1 MFSVRKP
8 ILIFLP
14 VCVALA
20 QSGSVTATTFEG
32 RPAKLLSNDKLELTL
47 MTQGGTL
54 AHLVLKDDPEHL
66 SPLWDPGQFPPAAG
80 GGAPGGRAQDG
91 GAAGRGAQ
99 GGRGG
104 VQGHFVAVDGFG
116 QPSAEER
123 AAGMP
128 QHGEAHVA
136 QMEVQF
142 GREGSVASVAMSGKL
157 PIAQEQFTRTF
168 RMVDGENVIYVDSQ
182 LENLLGFD
190 RPVNWAE
197 HATLGAPFLAPGA
210 VVVDFS
216 ASRSHTRNVP
226 MNNNAG
232 GRGGAARRLRPDQDF
247 TWPDA
252 PGLDG
257 SAVNLRIVP
266 EDPHYTDHSA
276 TLMDLSK
283 PLAWATAIHVKKNL
297 IVGWIFRT
305 ADYFWIQNWNSF
317 GNAERLARGLE
328 FSTQPY
334 DVSRREVL
342 STPALFG
349 APTYRWLTAKGKIES
364 HFLVFYAHAP
374 AGFSKVDEVRVENGK
389 IVLEDRRAGK
399 TITLP
404 ASRGLS

>member
-1 MFSVRKP
+1 M
-8 ILIFLP
+8 
-14 VCVALA
+14 
-20 QSGSVTATTFEG
+20 
-32 RPAKLLSNDKLELTL
+32 AKTPR
-47 MTQGGTL
+47 
-54 AHLVLKDDPEHL
+54 HHP
-66 SPLWDPGQFPPAAG
+66 
-80 GGAPGGRAQDG
+80 GAPVDKVEGSSTASI
-91 GAAGRGAQ
+91 
-99 GGRGG
+99 
-104 VQGHFVAVDGFG
+104 QGHFVAVDGFG

-232 GRGGAARRLRPDQDF
+232 GRGGAARHLRPDQDF

-252 PGLDG
+252 PGLD
-257 SAVNLRIVP
+257 SFAVNLRIVP
-266 EDPHYTDHSA
+266 EDPALHGSLGNTDGSFQA
-276 TLMDLSK
+276 TGLGDSDPREEEPNRRVDFSHGGLFLDSELEQLRK
-283 PLAWATAIHVKKNL
+283 RGT
-297 IVGWIFRT
+297 VGART
-305 ADYFWIQNWNSF
+305 GI
-317 GNAERLARGLE
+317 L
-328 FSTQPY
+328 
-334 DVSRREVL
+334 
-342 STPALFG
+342 
-349 APTYRWLTAKGKIES
+349 
-364 HFLVFYAHAP
+364 YAA
-374 AGFSKVDEVRVENGK
+374 V
-389 IVLEDRRAGK
+389 
-399 TITLP
+399 
-404 ASRGLS
+404 

>member
-1 MFSVRKP
+1 MFSVHKSSL
-8 ILIFLP
+8 ILLS
-14 VCVALA
+14 AGMTLA
-20 QSGSVTATTFEG
+20 QSGSVPATTFEG
-32 RPAKLLSNDKLELTL
+32 RPGVLLSNGKLELTV
-47 MTQGGTL
+47 MTQGATL
-54 AHLVLKDDPEHL
+54 AHLVLKDDPQRL
-66 SPLWDPGQFPPAAG
+66 SPLWDPGQYPAA
-80 GGAPGGRAQDG
+80 A
-91 GAAGRGAQ
+91 

-104 VQGHFVAVDGFG
+104 GANGTLGHFVAVDGFG

-128 QHGEAHVA
+128 QHGEAHLA
-136 QMEVQF
+136 AMDVQS
-142 GREGSVASVAMSGKL
+142 GREGSMTSVTMTGKL

-197 HATLGAPFLAPGA
+197 HATLGSPFLEPGA

-226 MNNNAG
+226 VNNNAG
-232 GRGGAARRLRPDQDF
+232 GRGGAARRLHPDQDF

-257 SAVNLRIVP
+257 SVVNLRGVP
-266 EDPHYTDHSA
+266 ENPHYTDHSA

-283 PLAWATAIHVKKNL
+283 PLAWATAIHLKKNL
-297 IVGWIFRT
+297 IIGWIFRT

-364 HFLVFYAHAP
+364 HFLLFYAHAP
-374 AGFSKVDEVRVENGK
+374 EGFSKVDDIRVENGR
-389 IVLEDRRAGK
+389 IVLEDKAAGK
-399 TITLP
+399 TITLA
-404 ASRGLS
+404 ASRGL

>member
-1 MFSVRKP
+1 MFTMHKL
-8 ILIFLP
+8 ILILVP
-14 VCVALA
+14 ACVALA
-20 QSGSVTATTFEG
+20 QSNSVAPTTFEG
-32 RPAKLLSNDKLELTL
+32 RPGMLLSNDKLELTV

-54 AHLVLKDDPEHL
+54 AHLVLKDDPQHL
-66 SPLWDPGQFPPAAG
+66 SPLWDPGQFPPAAAT
-80 GGAPGGRAQDG
+80 APAP
-91 GAAGRGAQ
+91 AGRGAQ
-99 GGRGG
+99 GGRGGANG

-128 QHGEAHVA
+128 QHGEAHIT
-136 QMEVQF
+136 QLDVQS
-142 GREGSVASVAMSGKL
+142 GREGPVASVSMTGKL

-190 RPVNWAE
+190 RPVFWAE
-197 HATLGAPFLAPGA
+197 HATLGSPFLAPDA

-226 MNNNAG
+226 MTNNAG
-232 GRGGAARRLRPDQDF
+232 GRGGAARRVRPDQDF

-257 SAVNLRIVP
+257 STVNLRIVP
-266 EDPHYTDHSA
+266 ENPHFTDHSA

-305 ADYFWIQNWNSF
+305 SDYFWIQNWNSF
-317 GNAERLARGLE
+317 GNVERLARGLE

-334 DVSRREVL
+334 DVPRREVL

-349 APTYRWLTAKGKIES
+349 APTYRWLAAKGKIES
-364 HFLVFYAHAP
+364 HFLMFYAHAP
-374 AGFSKVDEVRVENGK
+374 AGFAKVDEVRVENGK
-389 IVLEDRRAGK
+389 IVLEDKTAGK
-399 TITLP
+399 TITLA

>member
-1 MFSVRKP
+1 VFATVHKL
-8 ILIFLP
+8 ILILLP
-14 VCVALA
+14 ACVALA

-32 RPAKLLSNDKLELTL
+32 RPATLLSNDKLELTL

-54 AHLVLKDDPEHL
+54 AHLVLKDDPAHL

-80 GGAPGGRAQDG
+80 GGA
-91 GAAGRGAQ
+91 Q
-99 GGRGG
+99 GGRGGGGNG

-128 QHGEAHVA
+128 QHGEAHVT
-136 QMEVQF
+136 QMDVQS
-142 GREGSVASVAMSGKL
+142 GREGQVASVSMTGKL

-168 RMVDGENVIYVDSQ
+168 RIVDGENVIYVDSQ

-197 HATLGAPFLAPGA
+197 HATLGAPYLEPGA

-226 MNNNAG
+226 VNNNAAG

-257 SAVNLRIVP
+257 STVSLRIVP
-266 EDPHYTDHSA
+266 ENPHYTDHSA

-305 ADYFWIQNWNSF
+305 ADYSWIQNWNSF
-317 GNAERLARGLE
+317 GNVERLARGLE

-334 DVSRREVL
+334 DVSHREVL

-374 AGFSKVDEVRVENGK
+374 AGFGKVDEVRVENGK
-389 IVLEDRRAGK
+389 IVLEDKTAGK
-399 TITLP
+399 TITLA